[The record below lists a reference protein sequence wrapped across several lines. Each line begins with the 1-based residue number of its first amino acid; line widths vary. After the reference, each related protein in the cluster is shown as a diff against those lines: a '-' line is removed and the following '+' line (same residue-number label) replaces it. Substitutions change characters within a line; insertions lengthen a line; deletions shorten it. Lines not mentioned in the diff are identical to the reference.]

1 MSRLDLHPVCP
12 LAKLLAAWQKL
23 GLSETKLH
31 ISQPEQGISH
41 LSLDTRTLQAGGV
54 FIALQGHHL
63 DGHDFIAQS
72 VRQGAVLVV
81 CEKLSLVTSGHT
93 QAINYLCHPQLRQ
106 YLGPWISEL
115 LGHPS
120 KQLTECV
127 GITGTNGKSSISH
140 FLAQAWHTLGHKA
153 YVCGTLG
160 QGEPH
165 TLTPNSHTT
174 PDALQVQAFFAH
186 CQQEQVS
193 HVAMEVS
200 SHALDQARVA
210 GVAFTSALFT
220 NLSRDH
226 LDYHPSMQA
235 YAQAKAR
242 LFDYP
247 SLRQRIFNLADQQGY
262 ALWQTYQAKTL
273 GPHKS
278 TWGYSLEVHPDA
290 DVCAQTICYTTQGL
304 QAQVLYQG
312 QTYPLHLRLFGR
324 FNLENALACLCVL
337 LAEGV
342 SMAQAVQALTHLQG
356 VHGRMQALSALPKQA
371 PHVLIDYAHTPDALQ
386 QALEAVRLHA
396 PAQARIW
403 CIFGCGG
410 ERDKGKRPLMLHAA
424 QQLADQVIVTDDN
437 PRFED
442 PQAIIADILAQ
453 QSQHQPAPLVIHERA
468 QALAYALDQADPHD
482 WILVAGKGHETYQE
496 ISGVRYPYDDAQQ
509 IYAYYQQVATHKSP

>member
-1 MSRLDLHPVCP
+1 MSRLDLHPMCT
-12 LAKLLAAWQKL
+12 LANLLAAWQEL
-23 GLSETKLH
+23 GLTETKLH

-41 LSLDTRTLQAGGV
+41 LSLDTRTLQDGGA

-72 VRQGAVLVV
+72 VQQGAALIL
-81 CEKLSLVTSGHT
+81 CENLSFVTSAH
-93 QAINYLCHPQLRQ
+93 AKSINYLCHPQLRH
-106 YLGPWISEL
+106 YLGPWISQL
-115 LGHPS
+115 LQHPS
-120 KQLTECV
+120 QKLTECV

-140 FLAQAWHTLGHKA
+140 FLAQAWHALGYKA

-186 CQQEQVS
+186 CQQQQVS

-226 LDYHPSMQA
+226 LDYHLSMQA

-242 LFDYP
+242 LFAYP
-247 SLRQRIFNLADQQGY
+247 SLRHRIFNLADVQGY
-262 ALWQTYQAKTL
+262 QLWQTYQAKEKRSQ
-273 GPHKS
+273 KS
-278 TWGYSLEVHPDA
+278 TWGYSLEVHPQA
-290 DVCAQTICYTTQGL
+290 DICAQAIGYTTQGL

-312 QTYPLHLRLFGR
+312 QSYPLHLKLFGR

-337 LAEGV
+337 LAEGT
-342 SMAQAVQALTHLQG
+342 SIECALQALTQIQG
-356 VHGRMQALSALPKQA
+356 VHGRMQALTALPAQA
-371 PHVLIDYAHTPDALQ
+371 PQVLIDYAHTPDALQ
-386 QALEAVRLHA
+386 QALKAVRLHA
-396 PAQARIW
+396 PACARIW

-410 ERDKGKRPLMLHAA
+410 DRDKGKRPLMLQAA
-424 QQLADQVIVTDDN
+424 QNFADQVVVTDDN

-453 QSQHQPAPLVIHERA
+453 QAQCQPVPLVIHERA
-468 QALAYALDQADPHD
+468 QALAYVLDQADPQD
-482 WILVAGKGHETYQE
+482 WVLVAGKGHETYQE

-509 IYAYYQQVATHKSP
+509 IYAYYQQVAIHKSL